1 MRRRLTLSH
10 ADFAGGDG
18 APAGFVEIARTCLR
32 ERAAL
37 VLAAGAGAGEDGVSI
52 HIAQGEREL
61 VLAGDLRTAAEP
73 VTGLVEFPASVMLP
87 IAMRIREI
95 RLPAW
100 AMMTTGRRE
109 QTPAVFFARNLL
121 AAAIAGR
128 PIMTEAVDGAPGSQG
143 LSEHMRRQYWF
154 ALKKHCADPFLNGL
168 PQVDALAHLLIATA
182 MPLERMSDPMLKASC
197 AALGARLSPAARDRS
212 HLKAQLAEARKRVMA
227 AREG

>member
-1 MRRRLTLSH
+1 VRRSLTLSH

-37 VLAAGAGAGEDGVSI
+37 VLAAAEGEDGVSI
-52 HIAQGEREL
+52 QIAPGEHDL

-73 VTGLVEFPASVMLP
+73 VSGPVEFPASVMLP
-87 IAMRIREI
+87 IAMRIRQI
-95 RLPAW
+95 RLPAS

-109 QTPAVFFARNLL
+109 QPPAVFFARNLL

-128 PIMTEAVDGAPGSQG
+128 PIMTEAGDGAPGSQS
-143 LSEHMRRQYWF
+143 LSESLRRQYWF
-154 ALKKHCADPFLNGL
+154 ALKQHCADPFLNGL
-168 PQVDALAHLLIATA
+168 PQVDALAHLLLATA

-197 AALGARLSPAARDRS
+197 AALGARLSPAARERS
-212 HLKAQLAEARKRVMA
+212 HLKTQLAEARKRVMA